1 MRGAALLLAAVL
13 ASGCAVPVTPS
24 SMAPVA
30 GADVQERTLVA
41 RATPYR
47 DADLE
52 ALLAHVTTALLT
64 ESERASAAP
73 EIVVLRDPTINAF
86 VLPSGRIYLHT
97 GLLARLGSEAQLAT
111 ILARALAQ
119 ASRRDALE
127 LQAGSGK
134 VPEVLPAVRST
145 IGTALATDTGW
156 SVMSP
161 VAEAILG
168 GNLSVVYVAAVSGYG
183 RELERTADA
192 GAIQRLVR
200 AGYDPKEA
208 PRTFERLRREAKVG
222 GALERFFL
230 GDDAAL
236 AERVE
241 SIARVVAEDY
251 AVAAAMPDT
260 VKSSDE
266 FEEVAATVARDN
278 ARLELRRGRFRAAQ
292 EQLDRA
298 MAVSPS
304 DPQAYLALGE
314 LFRLRAQRARGAAER
329 DELTRRALWA
339 YEHSAMLDPALAEV
353 VRELGL
359 LYYQQGLRERALEAF
374 MRYLVLSPDAPDA
387 PRVSEYVAVLSQ

>member
-1 MRGAALLLAAVL
+1 MRGAALLLVAVL
-13 ASGCAVPVTPS
+13 ASGCAVPVTPAS
-24 SMAPVA
+24 VAPA
-30 GADVQERTLVA
+30 TGADVQERTLVT

-52 ALLAHVTTALLT
+52 ALLAHVMGALLT
-64 ESERASAAP
+64 ESERAAAAP
-73 EIVVLRDPTINAF
+73 EIVVLRDPTISAF

-111 ILARALAQ
+111 VLARALVQ

-127 LQAGSGK
+127 LQAAQGK
-134 VPEVLPAVRST
+134 VPEALPAVRST

-168 GNLSVVYVAAVSGYG
+168 GNLSVVYVAAISGYG

-208 PRTFERLRREAKVG
+208 PRTFERLRREAKLG

-266 FEEVAATVARDN
+266 FEEVTATVARDN
-278 ARLELRRGRFRAAQ
+278 ARLELRRGRFRTAQ

-359 LYYQQGLRERALEAF
+359 LYYQQGQRERALEAF

-387 PRVSEYVAVLSQ
+387 PRVSEYVAVLSR

>member
-127 LQAGSGK
+127 LQAAPGK